1 MTELD
6 PANQAILK
14 YLRKQVDRLQD
25 ERYRQDA
32 RPSIK
37 NELQIAIR
45 DLKRF
50 TSELRQKGYNTMQVD
65 VISSVPVEMMYSEED
80 MDKAGFMR
88 LNKVILAISF
98 P

>member
-1 MTELD
+1 MKELD

-14 YLRKQVDRLQD
+14 YLRQQVDRLQD

-32 RPSIK
+32 RPSIR

-50 TSELRQKGYNTMQVD
+50 TSELRQQGYN
-65 VISSVPVEMMYSEED
+65 I
-80 MDKAGFMR
+80 
-88 LNKVILAISF
+88 
-98 P
+98 

>member
-6 PANQAILK
+6 PANQAILR
-14 YLRKQVDRLQD
+14 YLRQQVDRLQD

-50 TSELRQKGYNTMQVD
+50 TSEHTQKGYN
-65 VISSVPVEMMYSEED
+65 I
-80 MDKAGFMR
+80 
-88 LNKVILAISF
+88 
-98 P
+98 

>member
-14 YLRKQVDRLQD
+14 YLRQQVDRLQD

-50 TSELRQKGYNTMQVD
+50 TSELRQKGYN
-65 VISSVPVEMMYSEED
+65 I
-80 MDKAGFMR
+80 
-88 LNKVILAISF
+88 
-98 P
+98 